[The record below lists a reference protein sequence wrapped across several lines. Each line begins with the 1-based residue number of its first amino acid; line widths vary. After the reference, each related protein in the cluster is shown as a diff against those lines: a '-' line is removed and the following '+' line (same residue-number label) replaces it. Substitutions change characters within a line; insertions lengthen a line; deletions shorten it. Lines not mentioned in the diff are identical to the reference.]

1 MIAKSALFLCVVF
14 VYMLPGFCLAQT
26 TIKQETTGEGS
37 HNVYI
42 SGNSGTINIDGSDKA
57 TIRALEQLK
66 KELRKQGKGRER
78 ILDHFEEDIR
88 LMNMQLEQKDQL
100 LKDLV
105 QTFKILSNQVTE
117 RFASTATDKKINPL
131 KAIDHFDFIEKSVP
145 VFGAYLYYKKTLE
158 LLNPD
163 MLIELLR
170 LYFRSVLLYPSDKKT
185 EYYVTARS
193 GALYKATMEGHNERG
208 DKILISLAEIS
219 SSLLQ
224 NVCADFIKSANPR
237 HYETIVDLFHQALST
252 PELGLV
258 IKMNVLDAENFIVR
272 RYILFGSNQKTF
284 DLENAIEGVPEGLS
298 SK

>member
-145 VFGAYLYYKKTLE
+145 VFGAYLYKTLE

-170 LYFRSVLLYPSDKKT
+170 LYFRSVLLYPSDKND
-185 EYYVTARS
+185 
-193 GALYKATMEGHNERG
+193 G
-208 DKILISLAEIS
+208 ILRDSPKWS
-219 SSLLQ
+219 
-224 NVCADFIKSANPR
+224 
-237 HYETIVDLFHQALST
+237 TIQGYNGRT
-252 PELGLV
+252 
-258 IKMNVLDAENFIVR
+258 
-272 RYILFGSNQKTF
+272 
-284 DLENAIEGVPEGLS
+284 
-298 SK
+298 